1 VIQKKLFK
9 YFTYPMIQ
17 FFDLLGI
24 DWIERQTREKIN
36 MENDLKAFQYQTKLS
51 NLQAAVGLKQLKKLD
66 EVHRLRRSNA
76 QKLVDELSKVENIP
90 APVTVKNAEATYLYF
105 RIQVKDPKL
114 FKKLMLDRG
123 VDTKLDDMSACSALA
138 DFSKYHV
145 SCPIAERLP
154 LESLGIPNSP
164 YLNDEDILYIV
175 EQIKYVSNEVYSKT

>member
-1 VIQKKLFK
+1 
-9 YFTYPMIQ
+9 
-17 FFDLLGI
+17 
-24 DWIERQTREKIN
+24 
-36 MENDLKAFQYQTKLS
+36 
-51 NLQAAVGLKQLKKLD
+51 
-66 EVHRLRRSNA
+66 
-76 QKLVDELSKVENIP
+76 
-90 APVTVKNAEATYLYF
+90 
-105 RIQVKDPKL
+105 
-114 FKKLMLDRG
+114 MLDRG